1 MFDQAIQECDKAHRE
16 AEARRADLGVEVARR
31 LDAEEVSA
39 GLRADL
45 AEARGLL
52 QVESDEY
59 DRLSSTVLAVCGDLQ
74 VAQGEG
80 AGSLMTRAAGITAW
94 VGQLEESAFC
104 LGITQAFAV
113 ACSHYDQEINLKV
126 MSQGFAP
133 VYEDAE
139 LDEMEKAVIPIARNL
154 ANRLKEVVLPL
165 RK

>member
-1 MFDQAIQECDKAHRE
+1 M
-16 AEARRADLGVEVARR
+16 ARR

-59 DRLSSTVLAVCGDLQ
+59 DRLSSTMLVVYGDLQ
-74 VAQGEG
+74 VAQEEG
-80 AGSLMTRAAGITAW
+80 VGSFVTHAAGITVR

-104 LGITQAFAV
+104 LGITQAFTV
-113 ACSHYDQEINLKV
+113 AHSHYAQEINLAV
-126 MSQGFAP
+126 MSEGFAP

-139 LDEMEKAVIPIARNL
+139 LDGGDSLCTEPGG
-154 ANRLKEVVLPL
+154 
-165 RK
+165 